1 MLKQNPDSTEEE
13 GRGNPGLCRCRL
25 SFDRDRWR
33 IFRRSRVRHHKF
45 AIHLAPVLR
54 QKPTVSSI
62 PNEGDF
68 HHENSR
74 FDSCGTGPRSRHY
87 AARSGTRTQRETELE
102 ASSEIEVT
110 DFGNQPSV
118 ASASE
123 LIPTLERSLAEAK
136 SILNGF
142 DDSTM
147 MANWKLTRA
156 GKELFSAPRVGI
168 IRSIMLNHWYHHRG
182 QLSVY
187 LRLLDVPVPSI
198 YGPSADENPFAA

>member
-1 MLKQNPDSTEEE
+1 MRIVDSILAE
-13 GRGNPGLCRCRL
+13 L
-25 SFDRDRWR
+25 DREADTT
-33 IFRRSRVRHHKF
+33 RRVLARV
-45 AIHLAPVLR
+45 
-54 QKPTVSSI
+54 
-62 PNEGDF
+62 PNEKLNWKPHPKSMSLGQLS
-68 HHENSR
+68 HHVATTL
-74 FDSCGTGPRSRHY
+74 GGVATIV
-87 AARSGTRTQRETELE
+87 AKTEF
-102 ASSEIEVT
+102 EVT

>member
-1 MLKQNPDSTEEE
+1 MRIVDSILAE
-13 GRGNPGLCRCRL
+13 L
-25 SFDRDRWR
+25 DREADTT
-33 IFRRSRVRHHKF
+33 RRVLARV
-45 AIHLAPVLR
+45 
-54 QKPTVSSI
+54 
-62 PNEGDF
+62 PNEKLNWKPHPKSMSLGQLS
-68 HHENSR
+68 HHVATTP
-74 FDSCGTGPRSRHY
+74 GGVATIV
-87 AARSGTRTQRETELE
+87 AKTEF
-102 ASSEIEVT
+102 EVT

-136 SILNGF
+136 FILNGF